1 MAQQGQKIYLF
12 DNNQSDNQSPI
23 TIMWGFVRPAVGE
36 VVSVFNHVSGE
47 YHHYTVK
54 CVMHG
59 VNTKTGIMVTS
70 LYVEECKLDAVL
82 D

>member
-12 DNNQSDNQSPI
+12 DINQSGNQSPI
-23 TIMWGFVRPAVGE
+23 TIMWGFICPSVGE
-36 VVSVFNHVSGE
+36 IVSVFDHILNE

-54 CVMHG
+54 KIMHG
-59 VNTKTGIMVTS
+59 VNTKTGTMVTS
-70 LYVEECKLDAVL
+70 LYVEECELVAVL